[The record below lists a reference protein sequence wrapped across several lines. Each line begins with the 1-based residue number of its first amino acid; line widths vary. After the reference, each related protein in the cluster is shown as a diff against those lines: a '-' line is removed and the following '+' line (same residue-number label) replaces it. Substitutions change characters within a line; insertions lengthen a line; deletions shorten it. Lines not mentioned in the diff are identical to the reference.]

1 MTRLLQLLI
10 MLAVVGLGLAFGAIN
25 KQPVPVDYFLFV
37 LEWPLALSL
46 AVFFF
51 AGALLGGLLT
61 YLGTWW
67 AVRSRIRQVKAQAR
81 ADSAPKT
88 ADAGP
93 PALPKAGSGGN
104 G

>member
-1 MTRLLQLLI
+1 MKRLLQLLI
-10 MLAVVGLGLAFGAIN
+10 MLAVVGIGLAFGAIN
-25 KQPVPVDYFLFV
+25 KQPVAVDYFLFI

-51 AGALLGGLLT
+51 AGALVGGLIT

-67 AVRSRIRQVKAQAR
+67 AVRSRIRQVRAQAGT
-81 ADSAPKT
+81 AAKAVDS
-88 ADAGP
+88 DR
-93 PALPKAGSGGN
+93 PALPHAGSGRN